1 MDVSS
6 VNKPT
11 VQNAAPPKRSAENQQ
26 KTERDSKPNE
36 DETRKALQT
45 AAKPVVNTQGQVTG
59 RHLNVTA

>member
-6 VNKPT
+6 VNKPA
-11 VQNAAPPKRSAENQQ
+11 VQNAAPPKRTAENQQ
-26 KTERDSKPNE
+26 PPERNSKPQEN
-36 DETRKALQT
+36 ETRKVPQT

>member
-1 MDVSS
+1 MDISS
-6 VNKPT
+6 VNKPA
-11 VQNAAPPKRSAENQQ
+11 VQNVAPPKRAAENQQ
-26 KTERDSKPNE
+26 RPERDNKPNE

>member
-6 VNKPT
+6 VNKPA
-11 VQNAAPPKRSAENQQ
+11 VQHTTAPKRAVENQQ
-26 KTERDSKPNE
+26 PPVRDNKPQENE
-36 DETRKALQT
+36 SRKVTQT

>member
-6 VNKPT
+6 VNKPA
-11 VQNAAPPKRSAENQQ
+11 VQHANAPKRVTENQ
-26 KTERDSKPNE
+26 KPPERDSKPPEN
-36 DETRKALQT
+36 ETRKAEQT